1 MKLII
6 RSLPN
11 RFARLHWCCVSGLT
25 CIFLSSCVTSIDLTE
40 MVRGAAERRQGPRPE
55 YQWNAMGTW
64 RKISQNPATY
74 IPRDYPISAP
84 RGKSNGT
91 WMVDA
96 RDGKRLFVPHEKAG
110 DYDSAVLMG
119 DAKKITN
126 WQPRNLI
133 DTRPGI
139 MVVP

>member
-1 MKLII
+1 MKPII
-6 RSLPN
+6 HSSHIQLAGRHACRISVL
-11 RFARLHWCCVSGLT
+11 ACLL
-25 CIFLSSCVTSIDLTE
+25 LSSCVTSIDLTE
-40 MVRGAAERRQGPRPE
+40 MVRGAAEKKQGPRPE
-55 YQWNAMGTW
+55 SQWNQLGIW
-64 RKISQNPATY
+64 RKISNNPATY
-74 IPRDYPISAP
+74 IPRDYPVSAP
-84 RGKSNGT
+84 RGNSHGT
-91 WMVDA
+91 WVVDA
-96 RDGKRLFVPHEKAG
+96 RDGKRLFVPHENAG